1 MAAPGPRAAPPPRG
15 RSPPRPKKNPPTPPP
30 PVSAARSL
38 DSFMARGE
46 LQSLRYA
53 DIILVRGKHFQQL
66 QNAGVQPEAVVVAV
80 VDSVL
85 SATLRLR
92 VHGLD
97 AVLVTALFQ
106 LYLRANLTSTTMLRT
121 STRMLFCKASKLSML
136 LVFMRSLL
144 LLTLALSASLL
155 DLVPKYF
162 MCLATRPSG

>member
-1 MAAPGPRAAPPPRG
+1 MASAPQDLSEVYLLEKRKGEIEEVNIIPNGKRRCVVAPGPRAAPPPRG
-15 RSPPRPKKNPPTPPP
+15 RSPPGPKNNPPTPPP

-38 DSFMARGE
+38 DSSMARGE
-46 LQSLRYA
+46 LQYA

-97 AVLVTALFQ
+97 AVLEMDKDHEQAATWCQ
-106 LYLRANLTSTTMLRT
+106 SRTMARW
-121 STRMLFCKASKLSML
+121 SMCGEDH
-136 LVFMRSLL
+136 RSPM
-144 LLTLALSASLL
+144 S
-155 DLVPKYF
+155 DF
-162 MCLATRPSG
+162 H